1 MGTQWSRF
9 WPLCLMSS
17 LLMEFFYSTYLL
29 QMEMVRSEAY
39 TTTDIM
45 GFCVHKKDVHHGNG
59 TQEIYKQNKTV
70 LNVSLHRH
78 EGGKFYPGTGTGAVH
93 EFGSMGGE
101 GYYVNIPWSW
111 GGVRDNDY
119 IFAFE
124 HIVLPLVSLLM
135 ILQSFQLDLMLQGV
149 IHLDAVMTIF
159 TNMVLI
165 HMITFLDMK
174 STSSADSF
182 NRSSIGETVV
192 HPLLTS
198 LMQSV
203 QATNNHKRFSH
214 SEVPLW

>member
-1 MGTQWSRF
+1 MPCKFLNQVKFFELTLDNFGMLQCTEWEPNGQGVNYSQERFLILHCHLTHVKLSCIVHPSLMFWRF

-29 QMEMVRSEAY
+29 Q
-39 TTTDIM
+39 
-45 GFCVHKKDVHHGNG
+45 DVHHGNG

-124 HIVLPLVSLLM
+124 HIVLPIAREFAHDFTIISAGFDVARGDPLGCCDVSL
-135 ILQSFQLDLMLQGV
+135 
-149 IHLDAVMTIF
+149 IF
-159 TNMVLI
+159 L
-165 HMITFLDMK
+165 FL
-174 STSSADSF
+174 
-182 NRSSIGETVV
+182 
-192 HPLLTS
+192 
-198 LMQSV
+198 
-203 QATNNHKRFSH
+203 
-214 SEVPLW
+214 